1 MFYARKK
8 LAKLVAWSQDYLN
21 SVMRKSPPT
30 PKPILDPGV
39 LVIAIAIPPSKDRQL
54 LSWTVSL
61 CLVKGWIVPKSPA
74 MDAQRLR
81 ARPLLLAPLRS
92 PAGSLRVF
100 VQRI

>member
-39 LVIAIAIPPSKDRQL
+39 LVIAIVIPPSKANTPTTAAVDRL
-54 LSWTVSL
+54 TLP
-61 CLVKGWIVPKSPA
+61 PK
-74 MDAQRLR
+74 RLD
-81 ARPLLLAPLRS
+81 RP
-92 PAGSLRVF
+92 
-100 VQRI
+100 